1 MLCLILGFIGCH
13 SETDRAASGGERAP
27 FASLKGNVCLE
38 LDLAVI
44 KVCQCA
50 SLDGEELCN
59 YWRWHNILILMVS
72 PANKP
77 IAWL

>member
-27 FASLKGNVCLE
+27 FASLKGNVCSE
-38 LDLAVI
+38 LDLEVI

-50 SLDGEELCN
+50 SLDGEELCG
-59 YWRWHNILILMVS
+59 YWRLHNILILMVS
-72 PANKP
+72 PASKP